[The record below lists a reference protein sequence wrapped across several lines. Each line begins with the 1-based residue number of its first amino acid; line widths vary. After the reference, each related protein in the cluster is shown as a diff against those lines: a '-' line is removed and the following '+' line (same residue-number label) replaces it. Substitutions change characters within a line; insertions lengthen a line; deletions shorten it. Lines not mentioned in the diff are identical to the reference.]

1 MEKIIDLLSRISVL
15 YNIPQWIV
23 NSGAV
28 AIVIILIASPFVVRY
43 LMQPKYYKFREM
55 ILFKV
60 LWRWKYKKGEVIGLW
75 CYCPKCQALLMVDDE
90 NCRSE
95 ENLQNKLTFFICHE
109 CGGNELGRVV
119 GGDRRYVLSLVKRD
133 IWRHIRDGS
142 YNEVSSATKG
152 ALELYSSLE
161 TQEEVSEKMAES
173 CGNGEVSTP
182 ENENNAQEVEACDT
196 KAEEVKKDGI

>member
-133 IWRHIRDGS
+133 IW
-142 YNEVSSATKG
+142 
-152 ALELYSSLE
+152 
-161 TQEEVSEKMAES
+161 
-173 CGNGEVSTP
+173 
-182 ENENNAQEVEACDT
+182 
-196 KAEEVKKDGI
+196 

>member
-1 MEKIIDLLSRISVL
+1 MEKIIDLLSRISAL

-28 AIVIILIASPFVVRY
+28 AIVVILIASPFVVRY

-75 CYCPKCQALLMVDDE
+75 CYCPKCQAMLMVDDE

-95 ENLQNKLTFFICHE
+95 ENLQNKLTFY
-109 CGGNELGRVV
+109 L
-119 GGDRRYVLSLVKRD
+119 
-133 IWRHIRDGS
+133 
-142 YNEVSSATKG
+142 
-152 ALELYSSLE
+152 
-161 TQEEVSEKMAES
+161 
-173 CGNGEVSTP
+173 P
-182 ENENNAQEVEACDT
+182 
-196 KAEEVKKDGI
+196 